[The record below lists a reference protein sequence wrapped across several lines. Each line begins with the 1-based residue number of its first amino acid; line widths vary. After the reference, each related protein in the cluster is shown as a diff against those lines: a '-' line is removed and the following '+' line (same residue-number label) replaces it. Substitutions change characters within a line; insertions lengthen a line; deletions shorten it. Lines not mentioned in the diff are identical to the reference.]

1 MAGNPN
7 RKHCRGC
14 IYWKRISCTQVE
26 YCNYLEETG
35 HPRILI
41 CPPGKDCTVRET
53 KRKVAPM
60 STPQQHAFDFVKK
73 KHRGVLDV
81 QRAAELYD
89 RKLCDGEIARELGV
103 AVNTICGWRKRTG
116 RTPNLERGKRKR
128 ENSQSFST
136 QDNRHA

>member
-1 MAGNPN
+1 MSGNGCELEN
-7 RKHCRGC
+7 YCRGC
-14 IYWKRISCTQVE
+14 IYRKRIFRANIE

-35 HPRILI
+35 RARMLI

-53 KRKVAPM
+53 RRKAAPLT
-60 STPQQHAFDFVKK
+60 TPQQHAFDFAQKRS
-73 KHRGVLDV
+73 RGVLDA

-116 RTPNLERGKRKR
+116 RTPNLERGRRRKK
-128 ENSQSFST
+128 E
-136 QDNRHA
+136 AAV